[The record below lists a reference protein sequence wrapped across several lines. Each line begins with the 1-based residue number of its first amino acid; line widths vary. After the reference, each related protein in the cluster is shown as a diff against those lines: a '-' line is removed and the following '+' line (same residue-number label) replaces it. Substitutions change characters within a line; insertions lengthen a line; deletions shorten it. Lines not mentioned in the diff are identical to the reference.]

1 MPSPRSTSFVRERRE
16 DGGDDE
22 PHRPPTVNAA
32 AESEG
37 GDACGGD
44 GDLVSWPGDRSCKVN
59 VGSSAVAA
67 VAVVSVVIG
76 VEGVNDVAGGGA
88 EGFGLTSV
96 SAVSV
101 GDGDTVYACCRLC
114 RCACRSSALLVS
126 A

>member
-1 MPSPRSTSFVRERRE
+1 MRRE

-22 PHRPPTVNAA
+22 RHRPPTVNAA

-44 GDLVSWPGDRSCKVN
+44 GDLVSWLGDRSCKVD
-59 VGSSAVAA
+59 VGSSAVAV

-76 VEGVNDVAGGGA
+76 VGGVNDVAGGDA
-88 EGFGLTSV
+88 EWVGLTSV
-96 SAVSV
+96 SAVSI
-101 GDGDTVYACCRLC
+101 GDDDTVYAYCRWC